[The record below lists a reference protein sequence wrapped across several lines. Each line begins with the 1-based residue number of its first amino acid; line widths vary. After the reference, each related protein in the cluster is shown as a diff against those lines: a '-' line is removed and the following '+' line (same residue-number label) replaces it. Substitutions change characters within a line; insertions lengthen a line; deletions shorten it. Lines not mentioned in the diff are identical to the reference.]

1 MFFSAAKG
9 HEILKYAGRDL
20 GHLGN
25 IPGTGS
31 CIIAINFDLHVVL
44 FTISG
49 RQGSS
54 WLSQP
59 SLMTFPSRSAERY
72 FMLCQNLN
80 LCTLLCST
88 STTGWPHLQ
97 SLHYNICLN
106 FSSLGSW
113 VLDLRFS
120 KKRASWMKWPDSC
133 SRPSQTVR
141 VFPCEA
147 LIQAHL

>member
-59 SLMTFPSRSAERY
+59 SLMTFFPIKECRKIFHAISE
-72 FMLCQNLN
+72 FK
-80 LCTLLCST
+80 
-88 STTGWPHLQ
+88 
-97 SLHYNICLN
+97 SLHIALFHLKYRLASPTE
-106 FSSLGSW
+106 FALQHMF
-113 VLDLRFS
+113 DLF
-120 KKRASWMKWPDSC
+120 
-133 SRPSQTVR
+133 
-141 VFPCEA
+141 
-147 LIQAHL
+147 